1 MVCRRSWFGTLCIYV
16 ESGSMKRI
24 AYSVSP
30 FIVPFSFR
38 RTFTYRHIVV
48 VPDSV
53 FKSPSYSLHIRTEA
67 VARPIPNP
75 DGDQGCRAFR
85 KKDLEGTSRPVD
97 PKYASSQFS
106 YVSLSRSDSESLL

>member
-30 FIVPFSFR
+30 FIVPFHLR

-48 VPDSV
+48 IPGSLSG
-53 FKSPSYSLHIRTEA
+53 FPSYSLHTRTEA
-67 VARPIPNP
+67 VARLTPYS
-75 DGDQGCRAFR
+75 DGD
-85 KKDLEGTSRPVD
+85 
-97 PKYASSQFS
+97 
-106 YVSLSRSDSESLL
+106 